1 MAEVREL
8 SVQQVLSQLMN
19 LSSDYISY
27 EPQQQSW
34 RPNLQTKAM
43 NSTEEKR
50 FPGEHKNIRDFSSS
64 SSSSTAGTK
73 VKIKITKKQLKELLG
88 MAEVRELSVQQVLS
102 QLMNL
107 SSDYRS
113 YEPQQQSWRPNLQSI
128 PE

>member
-1 MAEVREL
+1 M
-8 SVQQVLSQLMN
+8 
-19 LSSDYISY
+19 
-27 EPQQQSW
+27 
-34 RPNLQTKAM
+34 QTTLVAHVFGFHNAPLESGKM
-43 NSTEEKR
+43 TK
-50 FPGEHKNIRDFSSS
+50 
-64 SSSSTAGTK
+64 GTK

-107 SSDYRS
+107 SSDCRS

>member
-1 MAEVREL
+1 MRNLLRHE
-8 SVQQVLSQLMN
+8 SQRV
-19 LSSDYISY
+19 SGHEI
-27 EPQQQSW
+27 QA
-34 RPNLQTKAM
+34 KAM

-50 FPGEHKNIRDFSSS
+50 FLGDHKNTRDFRSSS
-64 SSSSTAGTK
+64 SSSSTTGTK

-107 SSDYRS
+107 SSDCRS